1 MGFEPTTFASTTAD
15 KDQGKGPKLC
25 PKLDRIVAFVD
36 EGGGG
41 ILLAVVGGFKSD

>member
-1 MGFEPTTFASTTAD
+1 MGFEPTTFASKTAD

-25 PKLDRIVAFVD
+25 PIAFVD
-36 EGGGG
+36 EGGG